1 MACLLNSSAIL
12 KLKMLEE
19 EKIKRASKAISYNL
33 DKLREEV
40 EELRKKLNDLEQRV
54 ANLVKIGN
62 N

>member
-1 MACLLNSSAIL
+1 
-12 KLKMLEE
+12 MLDEG
-19 EKIKRASKAISYNL
+19 KIKRAFKIISYNL